1 MELQITTEREETILS
16 PQELQPIPTQAQ
28 ADGYYELFLLDLR
41 TGLRRGELLTLQLDD
56 LYLWTGALTVSR
68 QGYEVKEQL
77 QMSSPKTRLFLR
89 NLMQIL
95 RHIKTK
101 SVIQV
106 KESVWTKLT
115 WEETQEIE
123 QICDKKLEKYY
134 QRLT

>member
-16 PQELQPIPTQAQ
+16 PQELQRIPTQTQ

-41 TGLRRGELLTLQLDD
+41 TGLRRGELLALQLDD
-56 LYLWTGALTVSR
+56 LYFWTGALTVSR

-77 QMSSPKTRLFLR
+77 QVSIPKIRLFLR

-95 RHIKTK
+95 RHIKTM

-106 KESVWTKLT
+106 DKAVWTKLT
-115 WEETQEIE
+115 WEEKQEID
-123 QICDKKLEKYY
+123 QICDEKLEKYC

>member
-1 MELQITTEREETILS
+1 MELQITTGREETILS

-77 QMSSPKTRLFLR
+77 QMSIPKTRLFLR

>member
-77 QMSSPKTRLFLR
+77 QMSIPKTRLFLR
-89 NLMQIL
+89 NLMQIFC
-95 RHIKTK
+95 
-101 SVIQV
+101 Q
-106 KESVWTKLT
+106 
-115 WEETQEIE
+115 
-123 QICDKKLEKYY
+123 Y
-134 QRLT
+134 QQRISTGQ

>member
-56 LYLWTGALTVSR
+56 LYLWTGSLTVSR

-77 QMSSPKTRLFLR
+77 QMSIPKTRLFLR

>member
-28 ADGYYELFLLDLR
+28 ADGYYELFLLNLR

-77 QMSSPKTRLFLR
+77 QMSIPKTRLFLR

>member
-68 QGYEVKEQL
+68 QGCEVKEQL
-77 QMSSPKTRLFLR
+77 QMSIPKTRLFLR

>member
-1 MELQITTEREETILS
+1 MQITTEREETILS

-77 QMSSPKTRLFLR
+77 QMSIPKTRLFLR

>member
-77 QMSSPKTRLFLR
+77 QMSIPKTRLFLR

>member
-16 PQELQPIPTQAQ
+16 PQELQRIPTQAQ

-41 TGLRRGELLTLQLDD
+41 TGLRRGELLALQLDD

-77 QMSSPKTRLFLR
+77 QGSIPKTRLFLR

-106 KESVWTKLT
+106 KEAVWTKLT

>member
-77 QMSSPKTRLFLR
+77 QMSIPKPRLFLR

>member
-1 MELQITTEREETILS
+1 M
-16 PQELQPIPTQAQ
+16 
-28 ADGYYELFLLDLR
+28 
-41 TGLRRGELLTLQLDD
+41 
-56 LYLWTGALTVSR
+56 SR

-77 QMSSPKTRLFLR
+77 QMSIPKTRLFLR

>member
-56 LYLWTGALTVSR
+56 LYLWTGALTVST

-77 QMSSPKTRLFLR
+77 QMSIPKTRLFLR

-106 KESVWTKLT
+106 KESVWTMLT